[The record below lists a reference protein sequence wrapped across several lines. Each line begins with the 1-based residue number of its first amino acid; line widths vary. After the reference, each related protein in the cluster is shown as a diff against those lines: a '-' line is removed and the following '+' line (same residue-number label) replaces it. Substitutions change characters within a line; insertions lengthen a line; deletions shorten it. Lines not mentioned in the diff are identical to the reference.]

1 LVITIGCCLLAVFLV
16 VVLYREGPTQPHE
29 PIRLAGVWRS
39 FDTRLRRLLAADIL
53 ARWAEGI
60 PRVFVVIYCTQQL
73 GLSAVLFG
81 WLMTV
86 QRATNLVAYLP
97 AIGLGDRPNR
107 KPFVLAT
114 FAFFALFPLV
124 LVNVTGFWGAVIAF
138 VIAGLWEVGEPA
150 RKALIVDLAPEAVR
164 GRAVGLYYLLRNLAV
179 VPAAILGGLLWRAAG
194 SEAMFHAAFAAGV
207 AGFAFYAAC
216 GPGDGSPSLGLKSP
230 VASDA
235 VKPPAVR
242 ETP

>member
-1 LVITIGCCLLAVFLV
+1 GGAGVGVGVGITIGCCLVAVFLV

-39 FDTRLRRLLAADIL
+39 FDTRLRRLLVADIL

-60 PRVFVVIYCTQQL
+60 PRVFVVIYCTQNL
-73 GLSAVLFG
+73 GLSALLFG
-81 WLMTV
+81 WLLTV

-97 AIGLGDRPNR
+97 AIGLGHRPNR

-114 FAFFALFPLV
+114 FAFFALFPL
-124 LVNVTGFWGAVIAF
+124 LLANVTGLWGLVVAF
-138 VIAGLWEVGEPA
+138 VAAGLWEVGEPA

-179 VPAAILGGLLWRAAG
+179 VPAALLGGLLWRVAG
-194 SEAMFHAAFAAGV
+194 PESMFYAAFAAGA
-207 AGFAFYAAC
+207 AGFAFYALW
-216 GPGDGSPSLGLKSP
+216 GPAEARQERPE
-230 VASDA
+230 
-235 VKPPAVR
+235 PA
-242 ETP
+242 